1 MRHRKAG
8 VKLNRNSSHRKAMF
22 RNMVTSLLKHDRIKT
37 TDTRAK
43 EVSRWADHI
52 ITLAKVGD
60 LHARRQAMAIVREK
74 DVVHKIF
81 EEAKERFGQ
90 RNGGYTRVIKLG
102 RRPGDAAL
110 ISMIELV
117 SSDDQAKKKKKK
129 TKAAPKKAEAP
140 KQEAVKAEPA
150 ASPDE
155 RVPEAVAQAEAA
167 EEAVEPD
174 TAGPAVEEAA
184 AEALEAVPEQQEA
197 SAAEADAGNEQQDAA
212 GQDAGE
218 ADKKSE

>member
-52 ITLAKVGD
+52 ITLAKIGD

-117 SSDDQAKKKKKK
+117 SADDPVKKKKKK
-129 TKAAPKKAEAP
+129 TKAASKKSEAP
-140 KQEAVKAEPA
+140 KQEAVKAAPA
-150 ASPDE
+150 ASADE
-155 RVPEAVAQAEAA
+155 RAPEAEVQAAVV

-174 TAGPAVEEAA
+174 TAGPGEEAA
-184 AEALEAVPEQQEA
+184 GDVLETAPEQQEA
-197 SAAEADAGNEQQDAA
+197 TAAEADTVDEQHVAA
-212 GQDAGE
+212 GQDAE
-218 ADKKSE
+218 EVEKKSE

>member
-52 ITLAKVGD
+52 ITLAKIGD

-102 RRPGDAAL
+102 RRSGDAAL

-117 SSDDQAKKKKKK
+117 SADDLVKKKKKK
-129 TKAAPKKAEAP
+129 TKTASKKSEAP
-140 KQEAVKAEPA
+140 KREAVKAAPA
-150 ASPDE
+150 ASADKHAL
-155 RVPEAVAQAEAA
+155 EAKVQAA
-167 EEAVEPD
+167 AVEPD
-174 TAGPAVEEAA
+174 TADPVEEAA
-184 AEALEAVPEQQEA
+184 GDALETAPEQQEEA
-197 SAAEADAGNEQQDAA
+197 TAAEADTGDEQHDAA
-212 GQDAGE
+212 GQDAE
-218 ADKKSE
+218 EVEKKSE